1 MQGITITLGL
11 DDQIILSFS
20 TDTLRPWRVVTEGG
34 LRCSINGYLVALP
47 S

>member
-11 DDQIILSFS
+11 DDQLSYPFQQ
-20 TDTLRPWRVVTEGG
+20 TLYARGRVVTEGG